1 MCLYMKTFAFSP
13 SNSLKNGYESIL
25 IKYRNQDVFMDMI
38 KIWWLL
44 LVLFFCLVIY
54 LRYVSLSSTH
64 GYFLRQENQKLN
76 NVSFQYEIYKTQIL
90 DQRQKNWET
99 INSTKSSRRD
109 VVTVNA
115 QIVTIPV
122 KTELSMNK

>member
-1 MCLYMKTFAFSP
+1 MKTFAFFP
-13 SNSLKNGYESIL
+13 SNSLKNGYESVL
-25 IKYRNQDVFMDMI
+25 IKYRNQDAFMDLL
-38 KIWWLL
+38 KIWSLL
-44 LVLFFCLVIY
+44 FVLLFCMFIY

-64 GYFLRQENQKLN
+64 GYFLRKENQNLN

-90 DQRQKNWET
+90 DQRQKNWEK
-99 INSTKSSRRD
+99 INSTKSAKRE

-122 KTELSMNK
+122 VKELSMK

>member
-1 MCLYMKTFAFSP
+1 
-13 SNSLKNGYESIL
+13 
-25 IKYRNQDVFMDMI
+25 MDLV
-38 KIWWLL
+38 KIGGLL
-44 LVLFFCLVIY
+44 FVLLFCLFIY
-54 LRYVSLSSTH
+54 LRYVSLSSTY

-90 DQRQKNWET
+90 DQRQKNWENVNNT
-99 INSTKSSRRD
+99 KSTKRE

-122 KTELSMNK
+122 VKELSMK

>member
-1 MCLYMKTFAFSP
+1 MKTFAFFP
-13 SNSLKNGYESIL
+13 SNSLKNGYENVL
-25 IKYRNQDVFMDMI
+25 IKYRNQDAFMDLL
-38 KIWWLL
+38 KIWSLIFVLL
-44 LVLFFCLVIY
+44 FCMFIY

-64 GYFLRQENQKLN
+64 GYFLRKENQNLN

-90 DQRQKNWET
+90 DQRQKNWEK
-99 INSTKSSRRD
+99 INSTKSAKRE

-122 KTELSMNK
+122 IKELSMK

>member
-1 MCLYMKTFAFSP
+1 
-13 SNSLKNGYESIL
+13 
-25 IKYRNQDVFMDMI
+25 MDMI
-38 KIWWLL
+38 KIWGLL

-76 NVSFQYEIYKTQIL
+76 NISFQYEIYKTQIL

-99 INSTKSSRRD
+99 INSSKSSRRD

>member
-1 MCLYMKTFAFSP
+1 MF
-13 SNSLKNGYESIL
+13 
-25 IKYRNQDVFMDMI
+25 
-38 KIWWLL
+38 
-44 LVLFFCLVIY
+44 IY

-64 GYFLRQENQKLN
+64 GYFLRKENQNLN

-90 DQRQKNWET
+90 DQRQKNWEK
-99 INSTKSSRRD
+99 INSTKSAKRE

-122 KTELSMNK
+122 VKELSMK

>member
-1 MCLYMKTFAFSP
+1 M
-13 SNSLKNGYESIL
+13 
-25 IKYRNQDVFMDMI
+25 
-38 KIWWLL
+38 
-44 LVLFFCLVIY
+44 LFFCLFIY

-64 GYFLRQENQKLN
+64 GYFLRQENQTLS

-90 DQRQKNWET
+90 DQKQKNREK
-99 INSTKSSRRD
+99 INSTKSQKRE

-122 KTELSMNK
+122 ATELSMK

>member
-1 MCLYMKTFAFSP
+1 MKTFAFFP
-13 SNSLKNGYESIL
+13 SNSLKNGYESVL
-25 IKYRNQDVFMDMI
+25 IKYRNQDAFMDLL
-38 KIWWLL
+38 KIWSLIFVLL
-44 LVLFFCLVIY
+44 FCMFIY

-64 GYFLRQENQKLN
+64 GYFLRKENQNLN

-90 DQRQKNWET
+90 DQRQKNWEK
-99 INSTKSSRRD
+99 INSTKSAKRE

-122 KTELSMNK
+122 VKELSMK

>member
-1 MCLYMKTFAFSP
+1 MKTFAFSP
-13 SNSLKNGYESIL
+13 STSLKNWYESVL
-25 IKYRNQDVFMDMI
+25 IKYRNQDIFMDMI
-38 KIWWLL
+38 KIWGLL

-76 NVSFQYEIYKTQIL
+76 NVSFQYEIFKTQIL

-99 INSTKSSRRD
+99 INSSKSSRRD

>member
-1 MCLYMKTFAFSP
+1 MKTFAFLP
-13 SNSLKNGYESIL
+13 TNSLKNGYENIL
-25 IKYRNQDVFMDMI
+25 IKYRNQDAFMDLI
-38 KIWWLL
+38 KIGGLL
-44 LVLFFCLVIY
+44 FVLLFCLFIY
-54 LRYVSLSSTH
+54 LRYVSLSSTY

-90 DQRQKNWET
+90 DQRQKNWENVNNT
-99 INSTKSSRRD
+99 KSTKRE

-122 KTELSMNK
+122 VKELSMK